1 MVAGPDRRSV
11 RVSYP
16 VLFIFDGR
24 CGVCTR
30 FVRILRGLEL
40 LTRALP
46 GRNRGG
52 RVRMVPYQKPGVVR
66 STGLSLEDC
75 RASAWAVSLDG
86 ERYRGAEAINVAI
99 SGAIGTR
106 IPHALYRLPLVGD
119 LQDLAYGWIAANRRR
134 LPGDKPYCSQHP
146 DNCQ

>member
-1 MVAGPDRRSV
+1 M

-40 LTRALP
+40 LTRALH
-46 GRNRGG
+46 GRGS
-52 RVRMVPYQKPGVVR
+52 RVLMVPYQKPGVTQ
-66 STGLSLEDC
+66 STGLSMEDC
-75 RASAWAVSLDG
+75 RASAWAVSSDG
-86 ERYRGAEAINVAI
+86 ERYRGAEAISVAV

-106 IPHALYRLPLVGD
+106 IPHALYRLPLVRG
-119 LQDLAYGWIAANRRR
+119 LQDLVYGWIAANRRR
-134 LPGDKPYCSQHP
+134 LPGDKPYCSQYP
-146 DNCQ
+146 GNCQ